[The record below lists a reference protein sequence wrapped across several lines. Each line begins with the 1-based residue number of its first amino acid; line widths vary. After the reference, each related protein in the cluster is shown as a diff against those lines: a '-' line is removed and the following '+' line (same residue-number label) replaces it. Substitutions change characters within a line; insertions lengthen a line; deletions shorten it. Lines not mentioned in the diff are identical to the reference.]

1 MSSFLESNFGVIKC
15 YNLVFSFKGNLS
27 NIGFWIFGIML
38 IIHIPIYILNFI
50 IGTKNIINYILKEM
64 DDKGYTI
71 DNDLEEEKIEKSKIN
86 EKELE
91 KDNNLNLIK
100 YNADNY
106 KNNFVLTSE
115 GKNNPPKKRSSTNK
129 IPQKLETLKKIK
141 NTKKFKISKINLNEY
156 GNKNEIRT
164 YIKRNT
170 YVSGLNN
177 NININLSNLNLNN
190 MNIANLNISNI
201 NSNEN
206 IKNDDIKIEEINES
220 NEIEIKPKKIKRY
233 SLILINANNETNF
246 SPFKSDYVLNNFDY
260 DEAIIYED
268 RSYCRIFFILLIA
281 KENVLNMIFFNPP
294 LEFKPIRLAILIFN
308 FACDYALNTLFYL
321 SDNISDKYHYE
332 GIYRELFCIINNL
345 TISIT
350 STIVSYVLL
359 FFFNTLTQ
367 STEKIENLFRKQEEL
382 LKKDSKYKVNKETI
396 LEIRNEIKHIIKC
409 LRIKIIIFIILE
421 FLFLFFFFYYVTAFC
436 SVYRNTQVSWILDCI
451 VSYVMSLGIA
461 LGLSFVFSFI
471 YKISVKYKI
480 RFLYK
485 IVMLLF

>member
-1 MSSFLESNFGVIKC
+1 
-15 YNLVFSFKGNLS
+15 
-27 NIGFWIFGIML
+27 
-38 IIHIPIYILNFI
+38 
-50 IGTKNIINYILKEM
+50 M

-129 IPQKLETLKKIK
+129 IPQKLETMKKIK

-170 YVSGLNN
+170 YAFRLNN

-246 SPFKSDYVLNNFDY
+246 SPFKSDYVINNFDY
-260 DEAIIYED
+260 DEAIKYED
-268 RSYCRIFFILLIA
+268 RAYCRIFFILLIA

-294 LEFKPIRLAILIFN
+294 
-308 FACDYALNTLFYL
+308 
-321 SDNISDKYHYE
+321 
-332 GIYRELFCIINNL
+332 
-345 TISIT
+345 
-350 STIVSYVLL
+350 
-359 FFFNTLTQ
+359 
-367 STEKIENLFRKQEEL
+367 
-382 LKKDSKYKVNKETI
+382 
-396 LEIRNEIKHIIKC
+396 
-409 LRIKIIIFIILE
+409 
-421 FLFLFFFFYYVTAFC
+421 
-436 SVYRNTQVSWILDCI
+436 
-451 VSYVMSLGIA
+451 
-461 LGLSFVFSFI
+461 
-471 YKISVKYKI
+471 
-480 RFLYK
+480 
-485 IVMLLF
+485 

>member
-1 MSSFLESNFGVIKC
+1 MYLYVLKDVNINHLILKKNISNCLCNVKKEVNTKPEKGNIQTYIMSSFLESNFGVIKC

-38 IIHIPIYILNFI
+38 IIHIPLYILNFI
-50 IGTKNIINYILKEM
+50 IGTKNLINYILKEM

-86 EKELE
+86 EKESE

-129 IPQKLETLKKIK
+129 IIQKLETMKKIK

-170 YVSGLNN
+170 YAFRLNN
-177 NININLSNLNLNN
+177 NININLSNLNINN

-246 SPFKSDYVLNNFDY
+246 SPFKSDYVINNFDY

-268 RSYCRIFFILLIA
+268 RAYCRIFFILLIA

-294 LEFKPIRLAILIFN
+294 
-308 FACDYALNTLFYL
+308 
-321 SDNISDKYHYE
+321 
-332 GIYRELFCIINNL
+332 
-345 TISIT
+345 
-350 STIVSYVLL
+350 
-359 FFFNTLTQ
+359 
-367 STEKIENLFRKQEEL
+367 
-382 LKKDSKYKVNKETI
+382 
-396 LEIRNEIKHIIKC
+396 
-409 LRIKIIIFIILE
+409 
-421 FLFLFFFFYYVTAFC
+421 
-436 SVYRNTQVSWILDCI
+436 
-451 VSYVMSLGIA
+451 
-461 LGLSFVFSFI
+461 
-471 YKISVKYKI
+471 
-480 RFLYK
+480 
-485 IVMLLF
+485 